1 MESAILKDSSSY
13 VASAAE
19 QQCIL
24 KEDLLKEM
32 VQETLKEGDWD
43 MSSLF
48 ENLYFANFCPRNSVQ
63 HFSCGKFV
71 STPVSNVL

>member
-1 MESAILKDSSSY
+1 MYSEGRF
-13 VASAAE
+13 AE
-19 QQCIL
+19 RNGP
-24 KEDLLKEM
+24 
-32 VQETLKEGDWD
+32 ETLKEGDWD

-48 ENLYFANFCPRNSVQ
+48 ENLCFANFCPRNSVQ